1 MSDDD
6 PDKTQIA
13 TGPVTPP
20 KPEEDDDRTV
30 FGGALPPQEPE
41 TTAPPTDIPAEASQ
55 PPAQDPDKTVFALSD
70 PMTEPPIA
78 PAPEVTAP
86 PVSVPPADDRT
97 VFAASAPEAETP
109 AAAEVTGP
117 PVTPEEA
124 APAPEEVTAPP
135 TAADPAPDTDR
146 TVFAPETPV
155 SEPAEAEPVDVTPP
169 PSAPEPVS
177 AAPVEASL
185 PEPSTLPEPEPEPEP
200 APAAEPAQ
208 ASPAPAPMPE
218 PPAPPAEGGAVP
230 IGTVINNNY
239 AITQLISAGGMG
251 EVFRGENTFTGDAV
265 AIKIV
270 LQSLAHDEKIA
281 TLFKREAKVLC
292 GLSDQSIV
300 RYYNFVRDADLDR
313 FCLIMEF
320 IDGVALSDHV
330 KDVAPLTREEGA
342 RLLRRLAAGLA
353 RAHDMDV
360 VHRDLSPDNVML
372 RDGDIDEAVLI
383 DFGIAKSSEMAE
395 STLHGQLAGK
405 FKYISPEQLGH
416 FGGEI
421 GPRTDI
427 YGLGLLM
434 AAALRGEPIDM
445 GSSVV
450 EAVDARRGIPDLS
463 DVDEALRP
471 LIAHMLEP
479 NPVDRPHTMT
489 DIITLLDDPSLI
501 PAKYGSVDGPIMSG
515 QPVRPNLS
523 YVPSAEQNTGIGGHP
538 SIVPA
543 YGTTETSQTPFGA
556 TSIVQPG
563 QNLSQPGVNIAQ
575 PGQVTNQARPAKKKQ
590 GGGIGGAIRWL
601 ILLGLIGTGGYYV
614 SQNPELIFP
623 PEEVADGDPLPDP
636 VEETAQGPLTRGS
649 FLASFHEGECGFAE
663 RIVAGPQAGTI
674 ATYSADPTVFDG
686 VLDAY
691 EGLFDSRPAAQINT
705 LAEVQCPAADLAQ
718 ILAARPGS
726 APALALD
733 SNVMENG
740 GSIVGRLSDRR
751 GRPVWLALITTEGGV
766 YNLTDRLTEQA
777 DGSATFSFALNAPAG
792 SDAQPQLLVAIA
804 ADAPLIA
811 AAATT
816 DGASAA
822 SVMPLIEA
830 EILGRDGEAG
840 MTLGY
845 FDLKP

>member
-1 MSDDD
+1 MTDDD
-6 PDKTQIA
+6 PDKTQISQSA
-13 TGPVTPP
+13 ATPP
-20 KPEEDDDRTV
+20 KPAEDTDRTV
-30 FGGALPPQEPE
+30 FGGTPLPVDPAPNAEPE
-41 TTAPPTDIPAEASQ
+41 
-55 PPAQDPDKTVFALSD
+55 
-70 PMTEPPIA
+70 
-78 PAPEVTAP
+78 PEGTNP
-86 PVSVPPADDRT
+86 PVADDPTPEDTSDRT
-97 VFAASAPEAETP
+97 IFAPVTPAASSTPP
-109 AAAEVTGP
+109 AAAEPDPSRTVIATTP
-117 PVTPEEA
+117 PVVVP
-124 APAPEEVTAPP
+124 PA
-135 TAADPAPDTDR
+135 
-146 TVFAPETPV
+146 
-155 SEPAEAEPVDVTPP
+155 
-169 PSAPEPVS
+169 APEPD
-177 AAPVEASL
+177 PVVE
-185 PEPSTLPEPEPEPEP
+185 EPPKPV
-200 APAAEPAQ
+200 PAA
-208 ASPAPAPMPE
+208 APMPD
-218 PPAPPAEGGAVP
+218 PPSPPSDGGAVP

-281 TLFKREAKVLC
+281 ALFKREAKVLC

-300 RYYNFVRDADLDR
+300 RYYNFVRDAELDR

-342 RLLRRLAAGLA
+342 RLLRRLAGGLA
-353 RAHDMDV
+353 RAHAMDV

-450 EAVDARRGIPDLS
+450 EAVDARRGIPDVS
-463 DVDEALRP
+463 DIDPALRP

-479 NPVDRPHTMT
+479 NPADRPHAMT
-489 DIITLLDDPSLI
+489 DIIALLDDPSLI
-501 PAKYGSVDGPIMSG
+501 PAKYGEVDGPIATG
-515 QPVRPNLS
+515 QPSRPNLS
-523 YVPSAEQNTGIGGHP
+523 YVPSQDQNTGIGQA

-543 YGTTETSQTPFGA
+543 YGAEDKSQSPFGA
-556 TSIVQPG
+556 QSVVSPG

-575 PGQVTNQARPAKKKQ
+575 PGQTTNQSRAPKKKS

-601 ILLGLIGTGGYYV
+601 ILLGLVGGGGYYV
-614 SQNPELIFP
+614 SQNPDLIFP
-623 PEEVADGDPLPDP
+623 PEDIANGEPLPDP
-636 VEETAQGPLTRGS
+636 VEQTDEGPLTRGS
-649 FLASFHEGECGFAE
+649 FLASYHDGACGFAE
-663 RIVAGPQAGTI
+663 RIAAGPQAGTI
-674 ATYSADPTVFDG
+674 ATYSADAAVFDG
-686 VLDAY
+686 LPDAY
-691 EGLFDSRPAAQINT
+691 DALFDARPSVQSNT
-705 LAEVQCPAADLAQ
+705 LAAPQCPAADLAQ
-718 ILAARPGS
+718 ILAARPGN
-726 APALALD
+726 APVLALD

-792 SDAQPQLLVAIA
+792 SAAQPQLLVAIA

-830 EILGRDGEAG
+830 EVLGRDGAAG
-840 MTLGY
+840 MTLAY